1 MELRPYQQ
9 EARDSI
15 FHEWE
20 KGVHRTLLVLPTGCG
35 KTIVFA
41 KVTEQCVQD
50 GDRVLVLAH
59 RGELLD
65 QAADKIA
72 KSTGLGC
79 ATEKAEQSC
88 LGSWFRITVGSVQSM
103 MRESR
108 LNRFPEDYF
117 NTIIVDEAHH
127 CISDS
132 YQRVLHH
139 FPEARVLGVT
149 ATPDRGDMKNL
160 GQVFYSATPIS
171 LTGLSVGFANKT
183 GLFNIGGPGQFVV
196 GAYVA
201 VLIGVKCTFIPG
213 PLLWIICLVGAML
226 AGALWGFVP
235 GFLKAVCNVNEVI
248 ACIMMNYIGMY
259 GVNFLVVETI
269 FDSQKNQSLPVAA
282 NANAPKLGMDQ
293 VFRSGASASSVNAG
307 IFVAIL
313 AGIVIYFLIAKTKF
327 GYELKACGYNRDA
340 AKYAGINEKRSI
352 ILSMAIAGSLCAL
365 GGACLYLAGAGKGI
379 EVVDTL
385 AAEGFNGIP
394 VALLGLNNPIGI
406 IFAGLFMAYLNQGGF
421 NMQLYGF
428 APQVIEI
435 IIAVIIYFAAFSLL
449 LRGLV
454 TKVVKRAGKGKAS
467 SQNANAEPAKD
478 GGTVKGG
485 GEE

>member
-1 MELRPYQQ
+1 MNKKQKTP
-9 EARDSI
+9 
-15 FHEWE
+15 
-20 KGVHRTLLVLPTGCG
+20 LLQKQGFTSFMGS
-35 KTIVFA
+35 
-41 KVTEQCVQD
+41 
-50 GDRVLVLAH
+50 VLAILC
-59 RGELLD
+59 GLAVGFIVLLISNP
-65 QAADKIA
+65 ANAVNGFI
-72 KSTGLGC
+72 SILTG
-79 ATEKAEQSC
+79 AFS
-88 LGSWFRITVGSVQSM
+88 
-103 MRESR
+103 
-108 LNRFPEDYF
+108 
-117 NTIIVDEAHH
+117 
-127 CISDS
+127 
-132 YQRVLHH
+132 
-139 FPEARVLGVT
+139 
-149 ATPDRGDMKNL
+149 DMKNL
-160 GQVFYSATPIS
+160 GQVFYSATPII

-213 PLLWIICLVGAML
+213 PLLWLACLAGAML

-293 VFRSGASASSVNAG
+293 IFRSGASASSVNAG

-313 AGIVIYFLIAKTKF
+313 AGIIIYFLIEKTKF

-365 GGACLYLAGAGKGI
+365 GGACRYLAGAGKGI

-454 TKVVKRAGKGKAS
+454 SRVVKRAGKNKTPGE
-467 SQNANAEPAKD
+467 NANAEPGKD
-478 GGTVKGG
+478 MGTVKGG
-485 GEE
+485 GKE

>member
-1 MELRPYQQ
+1 MNKKQKTP
-9 EARDSI
+9 
-15 FHEWE
+15 
-20 KGVHRTLLVLPTGCG
+20 LLQKQGFTSFMGS
-35 KTIVFA
+35 
-41 KVTEQCVQD
+41 
-50 GDRVLVLAH
+50 VLAILC
-59 RGELLD
+59 GLAVGFIVLLISNP
-65 QAADKIA
+65 ANAVNGFI
-72 KSTGLGC
+72 SILTG
-79 ATEKAEQSC
+79 AFS
-88 LGSWFRITVGSVQSM
+88 
-103 MRESR
+103 
-108 LNRFPEDYF
+108 
-117 NTIIVDEAHH
+117 
-127 CISDS
+127 
-132 YQRVLHH
+132 
-139 FPEARVLGVT
+139 
-149 ATPDRGDMKNL
+149 DMKNL
-160 GQVFYSATPIS
+160 GQVFYSATPII

-213 PLLWIICLVGAML
+213 PLLWLACLAGAML

-293 VFRSGASASSVNAG
+293 IFRSGASASSVNAG

-313 AGIVIYFLIAKTKF
+313 AGIIIYFLIEKTKF

-454 TKVVKRAGKGKAS
+454 SRVVKRAGKNKTPGE
-467 SQNANAEPAKD
+467 NANAEPGKD
-478 GGTVKGG
+478 MGTVKGG
-485 GEE
+485 GKE

>member
-1 MELRPYQQ
+1 MNKKQKTP
-9 EARDSI
+9 
-15 FHEWE
+15 
-20 KGVHRTLLVLPTGCG
+20 LLQKQGFTSFMGS
-35 KTIVFA
+35 
-41 KVTEQCVQD
+41 
-50 GDRVLVLAH
+50 VLAILC
-59 RGELLD
+59 GLAVGFIVLLISNP
-65 QAADKIA
+65 ANAVNGFI
-72 KSTGLGC
+72 SILTG
-79 ATEKAEQSC
+79 AFS
-88 LGSWFRITVGSVQSM
+88 
-103 MRESR
+103 
-108 LNRFPEDYF
+108 
-117 NTIIVDEAHH
+117 
-127 CISDS
+127 
-132 YQRVLHH
+132 
-139 FPEARVLGVT
+139 
-149 ATPDRGDMKNL
+149 DMKNL
-160 GQVFYSATPIS
+160 GQVFYSATPII

-213 PLLWIICLVGAML
+213 PLLWLACLVGAML

-293 VFRSGASASSVNAG
+293 IFRSGASASSVNAG

-313 AGIVIYFLIAKTKF
+313 AGIIIYFLIERTKF

-352 ILSMAIAGSLCAL
+352 IFSMAIAGSLCAL

-454 TKVVKRAGKGKAS
+454 SRVVKRTGKNKTPDG
-467 SQNANAEPAKD
+467 NANAEPGKAA
-478 GGTVKGG
+478 GTVKGG
-485 GEE
+485 GKE

>member
-1 MELRPYQQ
+1 MNKRQKKP
-9 EARDSI
+9 
-15 FHEWE
+15 
-20 KGVHRTLLVLPTGCG
+20 LLQKQGFTSFMGS
-35 KTIVFA
+35 
-41 KVTEQCVQD
+41 
-50 GDRVLVLAH
+50 VLAILC
-59 RGELLD
+59 GLAVGFIVLLISNP
-65 QAADKIA
+65 ANAVNGFI
-72 KSTGLGC
+72 SILTG
-79 ATEKAEQSC
+79 AFS
-88 LGSWFRITVGSVQSM
+88 
-103 MRESR
+103 
-108 LNRFPEDYF
+108 
-117 NTIIVDEAHH
+117 
-127 CISDS
+127 
-132 YQRVLHH
+132 
-139 FPEARVLGVT
+139 
-149 ATPDRGDMKNL
+149 DMKNL
-160 GQVFYSATPIS
+160 GQVFYSATPII

-213 PLLWIICLVGAML
+213 PLLWLACLAGAML

-293 VFRSGASASSVNAG
+293 IFRSGASASSVNAG

-313 AGIVIYFLIAKTKF
+313 AGIIIYFLIEKTKF

-454 TKVVKRAGKGKAS
+454 SRVVKRAGKNKTPGE
-467 SQNANAEPAKD
+467 NANAEPGKD
-478 GGTVKGG
+478 MGTVKGG
-485 GEE
+485 GKE

>member
-1 MELRPYQQ
+1 MNKKQKTP
-9 EARDSI
+9 
-15 FHEWE
+15 
-20 KGVHRTLLVLPTGCG
+20 LLQKQGFTSFMGS
-35 KTIVFA
+35 
-41 KVTEQCVQD
+41 
-50 GDRVLVLAH
+50 VLAILC
-59 RGELLD
+59 GLAVGFIVLLISNP
-65 QAADKIA
+65 ANAVNGFI
-72 KSTGLGC
+72 SILTG
-79 ATEKAEQSC
+79 AFS
-88 LGSWFRITVGSVQSM
+88 
-103 MRESR
+103 
-108 LNRFPEDYF
+108 
-117 NTIIVDEAHH
+117 
-127 CISDS
+127 
-132 YQRVLHH
+132 
-139 FPEARVLGVT
+139 
-149 ATPDRGDMKNL
+149 DMKNL
-160 GQVFYSATPIS
+160 GQVFYSATPII

-213 PLLWIICLVGAML
+213 PLLWLACLAGAML

-293 VFRSGASASSVNAG
+293 IFRSGASASSVNAG
-307 IFVAIL
+307 SFVAIL
-313 AGIVIYFLIAKTKF
+313 AGIIIYFLIEKTKF

-454 TKVVKRAGKGKAS
+454 SRVVKRAGKNKTPGE
-467 SQNANAEPAKD
+467 NANAEPGKD
-478 GGTVKGG
+478 MGTVKGG
-485 GEE
+485 GKE

>member
-1 MELRPYQQ
+1 MKKQTSPLAPRRQ
-9 EARDSI
+9 RDYAGVLSSI
-15 FHEWE
+15 LAILA
-20 KGVHRTLLVLPTGCG
+20 GLLVGLIVLLATNPSNAFPAFSALITGG
-35 KTIVFA
+35 FYSGMKTF
-41 KVTEQCVQD
+41 
-50 GDRVLVLAH
+50 GNVLYYAVP
-59 RGELLD
+59 
-65 QAADKIA
+65 IIM
-72 KSTGLGC
+72 TGLG
-79 ATEKAEQSC
+79 
-88 LGSWFRITVGSVQSM
+88 
-103 MRESR
+103 
-108 LNRFPEDYF
+108 
-117 NTIIVDEAHH
+117 
-127 CISDS
+127 
-132 YQRVLHH
+132 
-139 FPEARVLGVT
+139 
-149 ATPDRGDMKNL
+149 
-160 GQVFYSATPIS
+160 
-171 LTGLSVGFANKT
+171 VGFGFKASI
-183 GLFNIGGPGQFVV
+183 FNIGGAGQFIV
-196 GAYVA
+196 GAFC
-201 VLIGVKCTFIPG
+201 GVYTASVWNLPG
-213 PLLWIICLVGAML
+213 ALGWIVPLLASMIG
-226 AGALWGFVP
+226 GALWALLP
-235 GFLKAVCNVNEVI
+235 GLLHAYRRVNIVI
-248 ACIMMNYIGMY
+248 ATIMMNYIGMY

-293 VFRSGASASSVNAG
+293 IFRSGASASSVNAG

-313 AGIVIYFLIAKTKF
+313 AGIIIYFLIEKTKF

-454 TKVVKRAGKGKAS
+454 SRVVKRAGKNKTPGE
-467 SQNANAEPAKD
+467 NANAEPGKD
-478 GGTVKGG
+478 MGAVKGG
-485 GEE
+485 GKE

>member
-1 MELRPYQQ
+1 MNKKQKTP
-9 EARDSI
+9 
-15 FHEWE
+15 
-20 KGVHRTLLVLPTGCG
+20 LLQKQGFTSFMGS
-35 KTIVFA
+35 
-41 KVTEQCVQD
+41 
-50 GDRVLVLAH
+50 VLAILC
-59 RGELLD
+59 GLAVGFIVLLISNP
-65 QAADKIA
+65 ANAVNGFI
-72 KSTGLGC
+72 SILTG
-79 ATEKAEQSC
+79 AFS
-88 LGSWFRITVGSVQSM
+88 
-103 MRESR
+103 
-108 LNRFPEDYF
+108 
-117 NTIIVDEAHH
+117 
-127 CISDS
+127 
-132 YQRVLHH
+132 
-139 FPEARVLGVT
+139 
-149 ATPDRGDMKNL
+149 DMKNL
-160 GQVFYSATPIS
+160 GQVFYSATPII

-201 VLIGVKCTFIPG
+201 LLIGVKCTFIPG
-213 PLLWIICLVGAML
+213 PLLWLACLAGAML

-293 VFRSGASASSVNAG
+293 IFRSGASASSVNAG

-313 AGIVIYFLIAKTKF
+313 AGIIIYFLIEKTKF

-454 TKVVKRAGKGKAS
+454 SRVVKRAGKNKTPGE
-467 SQNANAEPAKD
+467 NANAEPGKD
-478 GGTVKGG
+478 MGTVKGG
-485 GEE
+485 GKE

>member
-1 MELRPYQQ
+1 MNKKQKTPLTQKQ
-9 EARDSI
+9 GFISFMGSVLAI
-15 FHEWE
+15 LCGLVVGF
-20 KGVHRTLLVLPTGCG
+20 LVLLLSDTANAVNGFISILTGA
-35 KTIVFA
+35 F
-41 KVTEQCVQD
+41 
-50 GDRVLVLAH
+50 
-59 RGELLD
+59 
-65 QAADKIA
+65 
-72 KSTGLGC
+72 S
-79 ATEKAEQSC
+79 
-88 LGSWFRITVGSVQSM
+88 
-103 MRESR
+103 
-108 LNRFPEDYF
+108 
-117 NTIIVDEAHH
+117 
-127 CISDS
+127 
-132 YQRVLHH
+132 
-139 FPEARVLGVT
+139 
-149 ATPDRGDMKNL
+149 DMKNL
-160 GQVFYSATPIS
+160 GQVFYSATPII

-213 PLLWIICLVGAML
+213 PLLWITCLVGAML

-293 VFRSGASASSVNAG
+293 IFRSGASASSVNAG